1 MCDLKLCRI
10 HRLVAQ
16 YFCDNFSIEKEV
28 HHKDL
33 NTRNNKAD
41 NLICLT
47 QEQHIEL
54 HKKLKNAVSAPKK
67 QKGVK

>member
-16 YFCDNFSIEKEV
+16 YFCDNFSTEKEV

-54 HKKLKNAVSAPKK
+54 HKKIKLAAADQQKD
-67 QKGVK
+67 KGVK